1 MLQRIELFP
10 KRYGFY
16 PYIWLIYLAMP
27 IYYLWDTHGY
37 EWYIGVTTFIVFLLT
52 YRQLYMTS
60 GTSLFSYWLS
70 LQMFCILVLSLVID
84 PNMFFLGFFTA
95 NFIGWYT
102 EKHQFRVFL
111 MIFAV
116 VQTIPIAMNIQ
127 YLSASQLM
135 FLTPFYLIM
144 LASPFGIWSML
155 KRQKLEAQLDEAHQH
170 IKELIKRE
178 ERMRI
183 ARDLH
188 DTMGHTFSLIT
199 LKSELVAKLIVKNPE
214 RAIQEA
220 REIERTSRAALRE
233 VRQLVSDM
241 RAISIVEAIADAKE
255 MLKSADI
262 EMQMVGEQESL
273 HDVPDLTQNM
283 ASLCL
288 IEAVTNIVK
297 HSNATRSVIKLE
309 RTHDGISIGVKD
321 NGSGISPDKYQGN
334 GLKGMAE
341 RLNLIDGSLRISSDS
356 GGTDLVFSF
365 PLIAT
370 EHQGGIR
377 V

>member
-1 MLQRIELFP
+1 MLQHFELFP

-16 PYIWLIYLAMP
+16 PYIWMIYLAMP
-27 IYYLWDTHGY
+27 IYYLWNAQGH
-37 EWYIGVTTFIVFLLT
+37 EWYIGVTSFIVFILT

-70 LQMFCILVLSLVID
+70 LQMLCVLVLSLVID

-102 EKHQFRVFL
+102 EKRQFRMFL
-111 MIFAV
+111 VIFAI
-116 VQTIPIAMNIQ
+116 VQTIPIALKIQ
-127 YLSASQLM
+127 YLSAYQLM
-135 FLTPFYLIM
+135 FFAPFYLIM
-144 LASPFGIWSML
+144 LASPFGIRSML
-155 KRQKLEAQLDEAHQH
+155 DRQKLEAQLDEAQQH

-188 DTMGHTFSLIT
+188 DTMGHTLSLIT
-199 LKSELVAKLIVKNPE
+199 LKSELVTKLIVKNPE
-214 RAIQEA
+214 RALQEA

-241 RAISIVEAIADAKE
+241 RAISMVDALADAKE

-262 EMQMVGEQESL
+262 ELQLIGEQRPF

-288 IEAVTNIVK
+288 LEAVTNIVK
-297 HSNATRSVIKLE
+297 HSKATCCVIKLE
-309 RTHDGISIGVKD
+309 RTHEGISIRVKD
-321 NGSGISPDKYQGN
+321 NGNGISPDDHQGN
-334 GLKGMAE
+334 GLKGMSE
-341 RLNLIDGSLRISSDS
+341 RLNLIDGSLQISSDS
-356 GGTDLVFSF
+356 GGTDLVLSF

-377 V
+377 A

>member
-1 MLQRIELFP
+1 MLQHFELFP

-16 PYIWLIYLAMP
+16 PYIWMIYLAMP
-27 IYYLWDTHGY
+27 IYYLWNAQGHAQ
-37 EWYIGVTTFIVFLLT
+37 YIGITSFIVFILT

-70 LQMFCILVLSLVID
+70 LQMLCVLVLSLVID

-102 EKHQFRVFL
+102 EKRQFRMFL
-111 MIFAV
+111 VIFAI
-116 VQTIPIAMNIQ
+116 VQTIPIALKIQ
-127 YLSASQLM
+127 YLTAYQLM
-135 FLTPFYLIM
+135 FFAPFYLIM
-144 LASPFGIWSML
+144 LASPFGIRSML
-155 KRQKLEAQLDEAHQH
+155 DRQKLEAQLDEAQQH

-188 DTMGHTFSLIT
+188 DTMGHTLSLIT
-199 LKSELVAKLIVKNPE
+199 LKSELVTKLIVKNPE

-241 RAISIVEAIADAKE
+241 RAISIVEALADAKE

-262 EMQMVGEQESL
+262 EFELAGEQGPF

-288 IEAVTNIVK
+288 LEAVTNIVK
-297 HSNATRSVIKLE
+297 HSKATCCVIKLE
-309 RTHDGISIGVKD
+309 RTHDGISIQVKD
-321 NGSGISPDKYQGN
+321 NGNGMSPNEHQGN
-334 GLKGMAE
+334 GLKGISE
-341 RLNLIDGSLRISSDS
+341 RLSLIDGSLQISSDS
-356 GGTDLVFSF
+356 RGTDLVFSF
-365 PLIAT
+365 PLIAA
-370 EHQGGIR
+370 EHQGGI
-377 V
+377 